1 MRYSKIKITADVY
14 NLYAINFLAHV
25 KDSQEFSKGH
35 VAKHPRILLSKYYF
49 HFSGTLIISSGA
61 LKPFLNQH
69 GFVERTLSKKVYN
82 WL

>member
-1 MRYSKIKITADVY
+1 MADVY

-35 VAKHPRILLSKYYF
+35 VAKHQKMHLSKHYF
-49 HFSGTLIISSGA
+49 HFSGTLIILFGA
-61 LKPFLNQH
+61 LNPFLNLH
-69 GFVERTLSKKVYN
+69 RFVERTLSKKVYN